1 MASVL
6 LGIDIGTSGC
16 KALLLSVTGDIL
28 ATSTATYGLS
38 QPRVGWT
45 QPGSIASM
53 DAPSTSTIVA
63 DAISWSV
70 AVCRW

>member
-1 MASVL
+1 MASAL

-38 QPRVGWT
+38 QPRTGWT
-45 QPGSIASM
+45 EQESFRLDRGCSQGG
-53 DAPSTSTIVA
+53 
-63 DAISWSV
+63 
-70 AVCRW
+70 R